1 MGKMFFPLKA
11 TKGKNKSVYKTLYL
25 SEELS
30 RQIEEIAVKEN
41 TSFNNVVVSMIEY
54 CLREES

>member
-1 MGKMFFPLKA
+1 MGKILFPLKA

-25 SEELS
+25 SQELS